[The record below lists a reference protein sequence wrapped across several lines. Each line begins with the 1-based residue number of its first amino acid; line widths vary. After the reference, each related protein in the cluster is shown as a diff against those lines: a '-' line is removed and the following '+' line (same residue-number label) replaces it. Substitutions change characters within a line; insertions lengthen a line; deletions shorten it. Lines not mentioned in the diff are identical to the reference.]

1 MLPLWKICFKN
12 IPLISFVSRKRPV
25 ASKIQSQWNI
35 HRSQKFS
42 SQLLEGK
49 LATPLLAAR
58 KIANAP
64 TSSTPVGAPKHPRVQ
79 PQPLPVAEVAIQRKV
94 NLRNRR
100 NLNSLW
106 CSNITLHQGLCK
118 KKPIIFNF
126 PFNFLAYLILI
137 ALGEKNLIL
146 HLVSLRH
153 HLLSLRHHLLPF
165 VWQMPVEVFLWQ
177 VEQGTHELKRDWLH
191 GTKWTKHH
199 IIWIYQASSK
209 PSTFLWKDKVVDFWN
224 LVAASWTFF
233 LTKLEKP
240 SPLPYLPAYFV
251 HVPN

>member
-137 ALGEKNLIL
+137 ALGEKSWFWISWVSDITSWVSDITSCRLCGRCRSRYSCGRLNRAPMNWKGIDCMGQNGQNIIL
-146 HLVSLRH
+146 FEFTRPLQSLPHFRE
-153 HLLSLRHHLLPF
+153 R
-165 VWQMPVEVFLWQ
+165 
-177 VEQGTHELKRDWLH
+177 TR
-191 GTKWTKHH
+191 
-199 IIWIYQASSK
+199 
-209 PSTFLWKDKVVDFWN
+209 
-224 LVAASWTFF
+224 
-233 LTKLEKP
+233 
-240 SPLPYLPAYFV
+240 
-251 HVPN
+251 